1 MIVDSGTETKNGPL
15 QCPSL
20 NNEYKNVMVWM
31 VFPRPI
37 SSAKI
42 VSIPL
47 AQEYRSQL
55 RPLIRNMHTKLASVT
70 SNYLPTDIREVAFRT
85 RLSKEAACQV
95 FSLNQ

>member
-1 MIVDSGTETKNGPL
+1 MIVESGTETKNGPL

-20 NNEYKNVMVWM
+20 NNEYKNVMVWI

-42 VSIPL
+42 VSIPF

-55 RPLIRNMHTKLASVT
+55 RPLNRNMQRKSASVI
-70 SNYLPTDIREVAFRT
+70 SSYLPADIRGAAFHTHLSNEVAY
-85 RLSKEAACQV
+85 QV